1 MVETLENADV
11 KQVSAEN
18 ALVIAVS
25 HSAVFGA
32 EEEEVQ
38 GAGVAFPLLQAVQ
51 RVNERLLQLD
61 SSGSESFEFEVV
73 LICTNRV
80 QRDQVQTKTRAHG
93 LQIHRF
99 SFSGED
105 DITDSLLENKVQ
117 LFLTTDSNEATQA
130 ANKGVLSAILGPLS
144 ACGPSE
150 QLRVMFCGDA
160 ILDPSSELN
169 TGRHQASQMFW
180 SHLGKIRQKFGVVD
194 SPLSLVLLSSQRDI
208 NSCSRSL
215 RSLRT
220 LGVNVDEAYCLGG
233 SPQNPIISLLRPHF
247 LLGAPEE

>member
-1 MVETLENADV
+1 MIETVENADV
-11 KQVSAEN
+11 QQVSSEN

-32 EEEEVQ
+32 EGEVQ
-38 GAGVAFPLLQAVQ
+38 EAGVAFPLVQAIQ

-61 SSGSESFEFEVV
+61 SSGSESLQFEVV
-73 LICTNRV
+73 LICTNGA
-80 QRDQVQTKTRAHG
+80 QRDQVQTRTRDHG

-105 DITDSLLENKVQ
+105 DFIDSLLKNRVH
-117 LFLTTDSNEATQA
+117 LFLTTDSNAASQA
-130 ANKGVLSAILGPLS
+130 ANKGVFSALLDPLS

-160 ILDPSSELN
+160 MLDPSSEVK
-169 TGRHQASQMFW
+169 TGSHQASQVFW
-180 SHLGKIRQKFGVVD
+180 SHLGKIRQKFGAVD

-208 NSCSRSL
+208 NSCCRAL
-215 RSLRT
+215 QSLRT

-233 SPQNPIISLLRPHF
+233 SPRKPMMSLLRPHF